1 MTCPFDVPLNAVPFR
16 TAVFFL
22 WCRGAIQE
30 STWQGEIE
38 RYVHTVQTSIFMFFN
53 QSEVEF
59 PNWWDNLGARSDDD
73 ESGDVEF
80 SETGENRF
88 PEREENR
95 GDSPDPFPLTDGTN
109 GASGANGAN
118 GSSGEKVS
126 EADLASY
133 SVKSRS
139 FDQEILR
146 SVWEYGEIIPGN
158 DSDLWRKDEGGNW
171 IYRLDYGNRN
181 SEFGWEVFDPGVGRQ
196 RQGIFVMRPL
206 QWQSYLRSC
215 DYLGS

>member
-1 MTCPFDVPLNAVPFR
+1 
-16 TAVFFL
+16 
-22 WCRGAIQE
+22 
-30 STWQGEIE
+30 
-38 RYVHTVQTSIFMFFN
+38 MFFN

-59 PNWWDNLGARSDDD
+59 PNWWDNLGARNDDD
-73 ESGDVEF
+73 ESGEIEF
-80 SETGENRF
+80 SETGENGL

-95 GDSPDPFPLTDGTN
+95 GDSPDPP
-109 GASGANGAN
+109 SWSNGAN
-118 GSSGEKVS
+118 GGSGTGGGRVGEG
-126 EADLASY
+126 DLAPY